1 MQTVCEI
8 NNELKASLNFEF
20 EEESNIKQETKQ
32 SSLP

>member
-1 MQTVCEI
+1 
-8 NNELKASLNFEF
+8 LKASLNFEF